1 MHQPELPRKATPSPS
16 VRVDAGTGGAA
27 NGIAAAALGPKA
39 VPIHGPTPPG
49 NGQSGQVGEGASA
62 LPLAAV
68 VVANVALAFG
78 PWFVRVADT
87 GPVAAAFW
95 RMALAVPLI
104 VALAAMTGTRARTLR
119 LPGRLWW
126 LLAFAGIAFALDLGS
141 WHVGILQTTLA
152 NATLFGNS
160 ATFIFPIYGFLVA
173 RAWPSRTQGSALLLA
188 ALGAGLLMGRSYQL
202 DPRHLVGDLLCVLA
216 GVLYAV
222 YFILMSGIRRTMAP
236 WPALALSS
244 IAALIPLLVIALAMG
259 ERVMPGDWW
268 PLIGLAL
275 VSQVVGQGC
284 MIYALGKVSP
294 LVIGLALLLQPVVA
308 ATIGWVVYGEALG
321 APDLFGAAMVAVAL
335 VLVRRSPQ
343 VVQAAAE
350 PRAADEV
357 R

>member
-1 MHQPELPRKATPSPS
+1 MHQPARPRNAMPRPSAPPTWPS
-16 VRVDAGTGGAA
+16 GG
-27 NGIAAAALGPKA
+27 
-39 VPIHGPTPPG
+39 
-49 NGQSGQVGEGASA
+49 A
-62 LPLAAV
+62 LPLAAA

-95 RMALAVPLI
+95 RMALALPVIAVL
-104 VALAAMTGTRARTLR
+104 ALAGGTRVSGLRSAKTLS
-119 LPGRLWW
+119 GRLWV
-126 LLAFAGIAFALDLGS
+126 LLALAGIAFALDLGS

-160 ATFIFPIYGFLVA
+160 ATFIFPIYGFVAA
-173 RAWPSRTQGSALLLA
+173 RAWPTRTQGCALLLA

-202 DPRHLVGDLLCVLA
+202 DPGHLVGDLLCVLA

-222 YFILMSGIRRTMAP
+222 YFVLMADVRRTMSP

-244 IAALIPLLVIALAMG
+244 LAALLPLLLLALALG
-259 ERVMPGDWW
+259 ERVMPGLWW
-268 PLIGLAL
+268 PLVALAL
-275 VSQVVGQGC
+275 VSQVLGQGC
-284 MIYALGKVSP
+284 MIYALGKLSP

-308 ATIGWVVYGEALG
+308 AAIGWIVYGETLG

-343 VVQAAAE
+343 VSGE
-350 PRAADEV
+350 ITDEGPV
-357 R
+357 ANLAPEETR